1 MGRVGRK
8 GQIYGWNDDFISHQ
22 NTFLFLGECCHLPFV
37 PRVLEIWKFWH
48 FKSFCLIGSGLE
60 LGECP
65 LPNLILLPQTFYW
78 TAASTGLTWKLWR
91 PAESI
96 AASRKSPT
104 TCRQQE
110 NRVCC
115 RSRVWE
121 VEKFSWD
128 DVAGCVDR
136 VPGNMLACQDPH
148 CGHGA
153 AQHPV
158 TFIMGYKDIRLYS
171 PLSTLPPSSLPSCC
185 RCPHINNWTSCNKA

>member
-1 MGRVGRK
+1 MA
-8 GQIYGWNDDFISHQ
+8 GQGWEERAN
-22 NTFLFLGECCHLPFV
+22 LWLKWWLHLTPEHIFV
-37 PRVLEIWKFWH
+37 PRRMLSSSICAPGARDMKVLTFQIILSDRVWLGAWRMSTA
-48 FKSFCLIGSGLE
+48 KSHTSTTDFLLDSG
-60 LGECP
+60 
-65 LPNLILLPQTFYW
+65 FYW
-78 TAASTGLTWKLWR
+78 FNLKTLKAC
-91 PAESI
+91 
-96 AASRKSPT
+96 RKHSSFSQISNNM
-104 TCRQQE
+104 QQE

-171 PLSTLPPSSLPSCC
+171 PLSTLPSCC
-185 RCPHINNWTSCNKA
+185 RWEVSTHKQLDKLQ